1 VEESKVSGEELRDP
15 DEEITHHS
23 AKEEEPFDEGEI
35 VRPEQERQNLEDI
48 RSVPSVVERNRNS
61 LA

>member
-1 VEESKVSGEELRDP
+1 MTGEELRDP